1 MQGSLPAMI
10 NSVSCSNTP
19 SLITSRVAC
28 TLNIWRVG
36 SLSFSLSL
44 YICVCF
50 SQTKKIN
57 KNTFSSCCIV
67 GYSSDDHCK
76 LNIELNLPL
85 NHFKSL
91 YHSNSWWPTSF
102 QQLMTGMQ
110 LTATIAALLV
120 KPDMQNHQGMAHLHH
135 KAMAGQPT
143 PPNVPRPGFNK
154 ALLKE
159 T

>member
-36 SLSFSLSL
+36 SLSL
-44 YICVCF
+44 YIYILYIYMKYIEIYAYF
-50 SQTKKIN
+50 FPPKKMIN

-67 GYSSDDHCK
+67 GYWSDDHCK

-85 NHFKSL
+85 NHFTKVCIMDI
-91 YHSNSWWPTSF
+91 HFKIPTVDD
-102 QQLMTGMQ
+102 QH
-110 LTATIAALLV
+110 ATDGHIAALLV

-143 PPNVPRPGFNK
+143 PTYPPSEIRV
-154 ALLKE
+154 
-159 T
+159 